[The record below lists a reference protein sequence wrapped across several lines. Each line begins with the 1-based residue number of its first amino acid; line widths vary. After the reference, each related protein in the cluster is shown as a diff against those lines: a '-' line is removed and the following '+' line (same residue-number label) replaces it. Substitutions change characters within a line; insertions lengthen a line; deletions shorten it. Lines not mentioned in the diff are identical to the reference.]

1 MSEAKITVRAG
12 EHDRHGCPVTVTID
26 SFSGLDNGTVTLI
39 DQDGERSTGQYT
51 TSKETADITCCLLYT
66 SPSPRDRG

>member
-12 EHDRHGCPVTVTID
+12 EHDRHGCPVTVTIA

-51 TSKETADITCCLLYT
+51 TNKETADITWILSNLLHF
-66 SPSPRDRG
+66 S